1 MKTEFVPPRH
11 DFPLIANR
19 ESLAYLDNAATTQ
32 KPQVVLDA
40 LLDYYTK
47 FNSNVH
53 RSAHALS
60 DEATQRFEDAR
71 QSIAEF
77 IGANTPEEIVW
88 TRGTTESINLVAH
101 SYGSMVLTPKS
112 SVVVTQMEHH
122 SNIVPWQLACRR
134 TGAQLLA
141 VKVNS
146 NGTLDQD
153 HYRELLDRNVQIVAI
168 GHISNALGTIN
179 PVKKMVEMAH
189 DAGAR
194 VVVDGAQAA
203 AHVPVDVSELDCDF
217 YAFSGHKV
225 YGPTGIGV
233 LYGKLEVLEAMPP
246 WQGGGEMIETV
257 SIERTTYQKSPYR
270 FEAGTPDIS
279 GPIALWAAIE
289 YYAARCQDGLHEY
302 EQELLRYATSSL
314 KQIEG
319 LRIVGEAPGKCPI
332 VSFLVDNTH
341 PNDVATLLDQQ
352 DVAVRSG
359 HHCAMPLMDVFDIP
373 GTIRA
378 SFGLYNSMEEVDKL
392 TQAVQTA
399 VRILNQ

>member
-1 MKTEFVPPRH
+1 MKTDFVPPRH
-11 DFPLIANR
+11 DFPLIGNR
-19 ESLAYLDNAATTQ
+19 EPLAYLDNAATTQ
-32 KPQVVLDA
+32 KPQIVLDA
-40 LLDYYTK
+40 LSDYYGN

-53 RSAHALS
+53 RSAHTLS
-60 DEATQRFEDAR
+60 DEATQRFENAR

-77 IGANTPEEIVW
+77 IGAQCREEIVW

-101 SYGSMVLTPKS
+101 SYGSLVLAPKAH
-112 SVVVTQMEHH
+112 VVVTQLEHH
-122 SNIVPWQLACRR
+122 SNIVPWQLACMR

-146 NGTLDQD
+146 NGTLDLD
-153 HYRELLDRNVQIVAI
+153 HYRELLNRNVQIVAL

-179 PVKKMVEMAH
+179 PVKEMIEMAH

-203 AHVPVDVSELDCDF
+203 AHTDIDVSELDCDF

-233 LYGKLEVLEAMPP
+233 LYGKLDLLDAMPP

-257 SIERTTYQKSPYR
+257 SMERTTYQSSPYR

-279 GPIALWAAIE
+279 GPIGLETALE
-289 YYAARCQDGLHEY
+289 YYSKRRQEGLHEF
-302 EQELLRYATSSL
+302 EQDLLRYATSSL

-319 LRIVGEAPGKCPI
+319 LRIIGEGPCKCPI
-332 VSFLVDNTH
+332 VSFLVDGTH

-359 HHCAMPLMDVFDIP
+359 HHCAMPLMEVLGIP

-392 TQAVQTA
+392 TKAVQAA
-399 VRILNQ
+399 VRILNY

>member
-1 MKTEFVPPRH
+1 MKTNFVPPRH
-11 DFPLIANR
+11 DFPLIGNR
-19 ESLAYLDNAATTQ
+19 EPLAYLDNAATTQ

-40 LLDYYTK
+40 LADYYGK

-53 RSAHALS
+53 RSAHTLA
-60 DEATQRFEDAR
+60 DEATQRFEGAR
-71 QSIAEF
+71 QSVAEF
-77 IGANTPEEIVW
+77 IGAQCREEIVW
-88 TRGTTESINLVAH
+88 TRGTTESINLVAQ
-101 SYGSMVLTPKS
+101 SFGSMVLTPKS
-112 SVVVTQMEHH
+112 HIVVTELEHH
-122 SNIVPWQLACRR
+122 SNIVPWQMACSR
-134 TGAQLLA
+134 TGAQLHA
-141 VKVNS
+141 VKVDS
-146 NGTLDQD
+146 NGTLDLD
-153 HYRELLDRNVQIVAI
+153 HYRELLNHDVQIVAF

-179 PVKKMVEMAH
+179 PVKEMIEMAH

-203 AHVPVDVSELDCDF
+203 AHADIDVSELDCDF

-233 LYGKLEVLEAMPP
+233 LYGKLDLLESMPP

-257 SIERTTYQKSPYR
+257 SIERTTYQSSPYR

-279 GPIALWAAIE
+279 GPIGLETALE
-289 YYAARCQDGLHEY
+289 YYSKRKQEGLHKY
-302 EQELLRYATSSL
+302 EQDLLRYATSSL

-319 LRIVGEAPGKCPI
+319 LKIIGEAPCKCPI
-332 VSFLVDNTH
+332 VSFLIDDTH

-359 HHCAMPLMDVFDIP
+359 HHCAMPLMDVLGIP

-378 SFGLYNSMEEVDKL
+378 SFGLYNSTEEVDKL
-392 TQAVQTA
+392 TEAVQTA
-399 VRILNQ
+399 VRILDQ

>member
-1 MKTEFVPPRH
+1 MKTDFVPPRH
-11 DFPLIANR
+11 DFPLIGNR
-19 ESLAYLDNAATTQ
+19 EPLAYLDNAATTQ

-40 LLDYYTK
+40 LTDYYGK

-53 RSAHALS
+53 RSAHTLA
-60 DEATQRFEDAR
+60 DDATQRFEGAR
-71 QSIAEF
+71 QSVAEF
-77 IGANTPEEIVW
+77 IGAQCREEIVW
-88 TRGTTESINLVAH
+88 TRGTTESINLIAH
-101 SYGSMVLTPKS
+101 SFGSMVLTPKS
-112 SVVVTQMEHH
+112 HIVVTEMEHH
-122 SNIVPWQLACRR
+122 SNIVPWQMACMR
-134 TGAQLLA
+134 TGAQLHA
-141 VKVNS
+141 VKVAS
-146 NGTLDQD
+146 NGTLDLD
-153 HYRELLDRNVQIVAI
+153 HYRELLNRNVQIVAF

-179 PVKKMVEMAH
+179 PVREMVQMAH

-203 AHVPVDVSELDCDF
+203 AHEDIDVAELNCDF

-233 LYGKLEVLEAMPP
+233 LYGKLELLEAMPP

-257 SIERTTYQKSPYR
+257 SIERTTYQSSPYR

-279 GPIALWAAIE
+279 GPIGLETALD
-289 YYAARCQDGLHEY
+289 YYFKRKQEGLHGY
-302 EQELLRYATSSL
+302 EQDLLSYATSSL

-319 LRIVGEAPGKCPI
+319 LKIFGEAPKKCPI
-332 VSFLVDNTH
+332 VSFLVDDTH

-352 DVAVRSG
+352 EVAVRSG
-359 HHCAMPLMDVFDIP
+359 HHCAMPLMEVLGVP

-392 TQAVQTA
+392 TEAVQTA
-399 VRILNQ
+399 VRILNH

>member
-1 MKTEFVPPRH
+1 MKTNFVPPRH
-11 DFPLIANR
+11 DFPLICNR
-19 ESLAYLDNAATTQ
+19 EPIAYLDNAATTQ
-32 KPQVVLDA
+32 KPQIVLDS
-40 LLDYYTK
+40 LLDYYGN

-53 RSAHALS
+53 RSAHTLS
-60 DEATQRFEDAR
+60 DEATQRFENAR

-77 IGANTPEEIVW
+77 IGARCREEIVW

-101 SYGSMVLTPKS
+101 SYGSMSLTPES
-112 SVVVTQMEHH
+112 HVVVTQLEHH
-122 SNIVPWQLACRR
+122 SNIVPWQLACMR
-134 TGAQLLA
+134 TGAQLAA
-141 VKVNS
+141 VKVKS
-146 NGTLDQD
+146 NGTLDLD
-153 HYRELLDRNVQIVAI
+153 HYRELLSRNVQIVAL

-179 PVKKMVEMAH
+179 PVKEMVEMAH

-194 VVVDGAQAA
+194 VLVDGAQAA
-203 AHVPVDVSELDCDF
+203 AHTEIDVSELDCDF

-233 LYGKLEVLEAMPP
+233 LYGKLDLLEAMPP

-257 SIERTTYQKSPYR
+257 SIERTTYQSSPYR

-279 GPIALWAAIE
+279 GPIGLETALE
-289 YYAARCQDGLHEY
+289 YYSKRKQEGLHEF
-302 EQELLRYATSSL
+302 EQDLLRYATSSL

-319 LRIVGEAPGKCPI
+319 LKIIGEGPRKCPI
-332 VSFLVDNTH
+332 VSFLIDGTH

-359 HHCAMPLMDVFDIP
+359 HHCAMPLMEVLGIP

-378 SFGLYNSMEEVDKL
+378 SFSLYNSMEEVDKL
-392 TQAVQTA
+392 TEAVQAA
-399 VRILNQ
+399 VRILNH